1 MANAKKKILVEL
13 SFGEIQNLNNVL
25 LASID
30 RYKKL
35 YADAKKKAE
44 KDFYKNILRKHKDM
58 YNSLWPIISEII
70 GTNASETKY
79 KW

>member
-35 YADAKKKAE
+35 YADAKKKSE
-44 KDFYKNILRKHKDM
+44 KDFYKNILRKHKDV

-70 GTNASETKY
+70 GTNAGETKY